1 MLEYIFNLR
10 KQYLNTEKCLATNF
24 VSSIVRVSYV
34 KDEWRQEVFAR
45 ENLFARTAFCGKKF
59 PEFPIQG
66 DEMEK
71 RASSPS
77 ILSETIEQMNI
88 GLLC

>member
-45 ENLFARTAFCGKKF
+45 ENLSEIGNSKTNSMSFSLTCKNG
-59 PEFPIQG
+59 
-66 DEMEK
+66 
-71 RASSPS
+71 
-77 ILSETIEQMNI
+77 ILW
-88 GLLC
+88 

>member
-1 MLEYIFNLR
+1 MSKMSGGKKFLRERTCLKLEIQKLI
-10 KQYLNTEKCLATNF
+10 Q
-24 VSSIVRVSYV
+24 
-34 KDEWRQEVFAR
+34 WVFH
-45 ENLFARTAFCGKKF
+45 LLARTAFCGKKF